1 MANSSKSKSK
11 RSSNKSRIKSKSS
24 SKSSE
29 LRNNRKINKK
39 LVNMLLFLCISVVLI
54 IIYALFLNN
63 KYCNKGYDNNV
74 NFVKLSRNNN
84 YKNSNNNINNNNSN
98 NYNNNNL
105 NTFHQTLDNTQR
117 NNLNNLNNLSQL
129 DDKKVKFDLN
139 NNDVILISKLD
150 NLIKNNNSS
159 ECNLGLLKSKSK
171 NKTILKNKD
180 NNDIHIHNHV
190 YTAHPELNGLRSS
203 NAKDNPNNISV
214 WNHLN
219 QKNHERIINPL
230 LPPERSYE
238 NTYGI
243 PINVPSRGYSRGYQ
257 QVGLLYKKDG
267 VTGERQVG
275 NDTVSNILPLFG
287 QAVYPG
293 SNKFNYYVTSDKFN
307 NIKMPFTMGNGKKSD
322 DTHGVDELQDQQ
334 ELYLEEYN
342 SNFVVKI
349 YRLDKPRYI
358 PHIL

>member
-1 MANSSKSKSK
+1 MTNSSKSKSK
-11 RSSNKSRIKSKSS
+11 RSSSKSRTKSKSASS
-24 SKSSE
+24 SKYSK
-29 LRNNRKINKK
+29 LRNNRKTNKK

-63 KYCNKGYDNNV
+63 KYCNKGYDDNV
-74 NFVKLSRNNN
+74 DFVELSRNNN
-84 YKNSNNNINNNNSN
+84 HNNHNNNNHN
-98 NYNNNNL
+98 NGYNNNL

-117 NNLNNLNNLSQL
+117 NNLNNLSQL
-129 DDKKVKFDLN
+129 YDKKVKFDLN

-150 NLIKNNNSS
+150 NLIKNDNRSS

-171 NKTILKNKD
+171 TILKNKD
-180 NNDIHIHNHV
+180 NSDIHIHNHV

-275 NDTVSNILPLFG
+275 NDTSSNILPLFG

-307 NIKMPFTMGNGKKSD
+307 NVKMPFTMNNGKKSD